1 MEYNSENILI
11 ADSLEEVAS
20 AERAGYV
27 AHAFCTAGSCE
38 IVYNDTPMSFRK
50 GDIMI
55 VLFGNMVTAVR
66 PASDFRV
73 RVIYISVSYMETCT
87 PHTSYGITGGL
98 SLYRQPIMCLN
109 EEEQHL
115 CESDF
120 DAIIRRMESPLTYF
134 HGDMMM
140 AVTQTLFIDLYEF
153 HARQNGEPDI
163 SALTASIMRKFI
175 NLLEQGEYY
184 KSREVTYYAGK
195 LCITPKY
202 LSEVTRRVSGFSAN
216 AWIDRFTCIKIVQLL
231 KDKSLS
237 LTDITYDLGFSSP
250 SHFTRYVQKNLGV
263 SPTTFR
269 E

>member
-38 IVYNDTPMSFRK
+38 IVYNDAPMSFRK

-153 HARQNGEPDI
+153 HARQNGKQI
-163 SALTASIMRKFI
+163 HV
-175 NLLEQGEYY
+175 GEAAYHYMVDGKADGY
-184 KSREVTYYAGK
+184 KTVVAPNPVPENK
-195 LCITPKY
+195 
-202 LSEVTRRVSGFSAN
+202 
-216 AWIDRFTCIKIVQLL
+216 QLL
-231 KDKSLS
+231 IIPGATHCDL
-237 LTDITYDLGFSSP
+237 YDGGEGNYIPWDTLAEF
-250 SHFTRYVQKNLGV
+250 FNKNLK
-263 SPTTFR
+263 
-269 E
+269 